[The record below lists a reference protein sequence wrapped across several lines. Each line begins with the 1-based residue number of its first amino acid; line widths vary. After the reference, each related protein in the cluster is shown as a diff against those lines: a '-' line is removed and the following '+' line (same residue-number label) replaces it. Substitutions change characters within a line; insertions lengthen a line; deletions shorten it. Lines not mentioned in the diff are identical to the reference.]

1 MHNWICQTVK
11 THVMFYTEE
20 YITFQQ
26 SQEMPHDA
34 KPHTLSTGLFVNLS
48 YQGYDE
54 NYKFLRAG
62 IGEVDPYGNLWMNC

>member
-1 MHNWICQTVK
+1 
-11 THVMFYTEE
+11 
-20 YITFQQ
+20 
-26 SQEMPHDA
+26 MPHDA

-62 IGEVDPYGNLWMNC
+62 IGEVDPYGNLWINC